1 MSLVSHAFN
10 AAVAAMILAPLSVA
24 DDSSGV
30 VTHPEPATIV
40 PRLEVRAGHVPLSL
54 KMRRPYEPGKIP
66 VVLVHGLWGF
76 GTTGPT

>member
-10 AAVAAMILAPLSVA
+10 AAVVGMILAPLSVA

-30 VTHPEPATIV
+30 STNPEPATTI
-40 PRLEVRAGHVPLSL
+40 PRLEDRLGQVPLGL
-54 KMRRPYEPGKIP
+54 KMRRPYEQGKIP

-76 GTTGPT
+76 LPASR